1 MSVKAVR
8 AALSIQDLP
17 TVQKFV
23 LVILAEH
30 AGDTNLSWPSNALV
44 AQEAAISRET
54 VVRAIASLRQ
64 DGLIQESGRV
74 RQVIRWKVDLAACDR
89 RSHVIVSHMG
99 CDPQSRQGVIV
110 GHITCDPPSHGT
122 VKNRKGT
129 TKESTTTVSET
140 PLTLVADLAP
150 AADPFDAWWVHYPNK
165 VAKAA
170 ARRMYA
176 RTVKRGV
183 SPAFLLAA
191 VQSYAFTKD
200 KSYVPHPATWLNDAR
215 WEDPTADQP
224 GNEKSRMAASGS
236 ATPSRT
242 WKAGDDW

>member
-129 TKESTTTVSET
+129 TKEPTTTVSET
-140 PLTLVADLAP
+140 PLTLVADLPP
-150 AADPFDAWWVHYPNK
+150 AADSFDAWWVHYPRK
-165 VAKAA
+165 VAKAD
-170 ARRMYA
+170 ARKAYA
-176 RTVKRGV
+176 TATKRSGV
-183 SPAFLLAA
+183 TPAFLLAA
-191 VQSYAFTKD
+191 VQAYKFDARDGYA
-200 KSYVPHPATWLNDAR
+200 YAPHPATWLRGKR
-215 WEDPTADQP
+215 WEDDKAAQVAPSAKGPTP
-224 GNEKSRMAASGS
+224 VSN
-236 ATPSRT
+236 
-242 WKAGDDW
+242 WAGQTSW